1 MSLVILNNEVAV
13 NPAHVVD
20 LAVDGNR
27 VLVRMTDGQVYWL
40 HCEYGKSIFRTR
52 DDIVKRLN
60 GEAE

>member
-1 MSLVILNNEVAV
+1 MSKEGIQG
-13 NPAHVVD
+13 
-20 LAVDGNR
+20 LALG
-27 VLVRMTDGQVYWL
+27 RMTDGLVHWL